1 MTGLLVEE
9 RVAESRR
16 QAGSADRPASGR
28 VAIIDIGSNSVRL
41 VVYDGPS
48 RIPFV
53 LFNEKIL
60 AGLGAG
66 LGQDGRIDGAGF
78 ERGMAALKRFARL
91 CEDMGVDDIRCVA
104 TAAVRD
110 AANGPDFVAAARDHG
125 LDVRVLSGR
134 EEGLAS
140 AYGLLSGMPGADGL
154 MGDLGGGS
162 LELVRVAGGRI
173 ERSASIPLGVL
184 RVREIQARGKGALGR
199 ALDGMLDDA
208 GWRDLPRG
216 LPFYMVGGSWRALAR
231 LDMHAADYPLPIF
244 HSYEMAPERVP
255 ALTKL
260 IATIDR
266 ATLKS
271 LPSLSAG
278 RIPTLPDAAA
288 LLGEL
293 VDRLASSR
301 LIVSAYGLR
310 EGLLYQN
317 LPPAIAAQDPL
328 LVAAAAEGDAHARF
342 AGHGLLID
350 SWIADLFRDDP
361 PDRARIRR
369 AACLLGDV
377 GWRAN
382 PDFRAERGLETGLHG
397 NWVGIT
403 GAERAMLGQ
412 ALYTAFGGGQSP
424 LTQLRR
430 LTDEGALSRAVH
442 WGLAIRLAQRLSGG
456 AADGLRGVRLE
467 SAGGDIVLRAGD
479 GGAALLGES
488 PERRLK
494 QLAQALDRPYRI
506 EQG

>member
-1 MTGLLVEE
+1 MTDLLVKE
-9 RVAESRR
+9 RAPDAR
-16 QAGSADRPASGR
+16 QAGDGAGISR

-41 VVYDGPS
+41 VVYDGPR
-48 RIPFV
+48 RIPSV
-53 LFNEKIL
+53 LFNEKVL

-66 LGQDGRIDGAGF
+66 LGQDGRIDRSGF
-78 ERGMAALKRFARL
+78 ERGLSALRRFARL
-91 CEDMGVDDIRCVA
+91 CEDMAVDEIRCVA

-110 AANGPDFVAAARDHG
+110 AANGPDFVAAAREHG

-140 AYGLLSGMPGADGL
+140 AHGLLSGMPGAEGL

-162 LELVRVAGGRI
+162 LELVHIANGRI

-199 ALDGMLDDA
+199 ALDSMLEA
-208 GWRDLPRG
+208 VGWRDLPRG

-231 LDMHAADYPLPIF
+231 LDMHATDYPLPIF
-244 HSYEMAPERVP
+244 HSYEMAPERVA
-255 ALTKL
+255 ALAKL
-260 IATIDR
+260 IATVDR
-266 ATLKS
+266 ATLKG

-293 VDRLASSR
+293 VARLASTR

-310 EGLLYQN
+310 EGLLYQT

-350 SWIADLFRDDP
+350 AWIADIFADDP
-361 PDRARIRR
+361 PERARIRR

-424 LTQLRR
+424 LPQLRR
-430 LTDEGALSRAVH
+430 LTSESALSRAVH
-442 WGLAIRLAQRLSGG
+442 WGLGIRLAQRLSGG
-456 AADGLRGVRLE
+456 AAEGLRDVRLE
-467 SAGGDIVLRAGD
+467 TAGDEIVLRATQ
-479 GGAALLGES
+479 GGADLLGES

-494 QLAQALDRPYRI
+494 QLAQALNRRYRVA
-506 EQG
+506 QN